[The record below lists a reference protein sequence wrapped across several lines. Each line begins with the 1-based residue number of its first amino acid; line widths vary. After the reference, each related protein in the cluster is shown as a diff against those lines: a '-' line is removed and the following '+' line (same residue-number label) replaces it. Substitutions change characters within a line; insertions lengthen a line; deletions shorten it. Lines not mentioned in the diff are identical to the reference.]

1 MAGLNDKIN
10 GLRANAA
17 IWWSARTEQ
26 EQRML
31 SIGGAVVALGL
42 VWGVLIDPAMTG
54 RSKLEKEL
62 PLKKQ
67 QLAEMQALAG
77 EAIQLAA
84 QPAVQPQPL
93 SKDGVA
99 ARLQAAGLSTQNLAV
114 TGDYIKVEF
123 KGVPFA
129 GLVTWLDAMRRE
141 QQVAVQEGSVTQQG
155 AAGQVDASLTLRL
168 ESAAR

>member
-1 MAGLNDKIN
+1 MAGLNDTIN
-10 GLRANAA
+10 AYRANAA
-17 IWWSARTEQ
+17 AWWSLRTEQ

-31 SIGGAVVALGL
+31 SIGGAVLALGL
-42 VWGVLIDPAMTG
+42 AWGVLIDPALSG

-62 PLKKQ
+62 PQMNQ

-77 EAIQLAA
+77 EAAQLAA

-99 ARLQAAGLSTQNLAV
+99 ARLQAMGLSTQNLAV

-141 QQVAVQEGSVTQQG
+141 QRVTVQEGSVTQQG
-155 AAGQVDASLTLRL
+155 PAGQVDANLTLRQ
-168 ESAAR
+168 ESAGQ

>member
-1 MAGLNDKIN
+1 MAGLNDSIN
-10 GLRANAA
+10 GYRAAA
-17 IWWSARTEQ
+17 ATWWSARTEQ

-42 VWGVLIDPAMTG
+42 VWGVLVDPALSG
-54 RSKLEKEL
+54 RARLQKEL
-62 PLKKQ
+62 PQLNQ
-67 QLAEMQALAG
+67 QVAELQALAG
-77 EAIQLAA
+77 EASQLAA

-93 SKDGVA
+93 NKDAVA
-99 ARLQAAGLSTQNLAV
+99 ARLQASGLATQNLAV

-141 QQVAVQEGSVTQQG
+141 QRVTVQEGSVTQQG
-155 AAGQVDASLTLRL
+155 PAGQVDANLTLRQ
-168 ESAAR
+168 EFHAQ

>member
-10 GLRANAA
+10 AYRANAA

-31 SIGGAVVALGL
+31 SIGGAVLALGL
-42 VWGVLIDPAMTG
+42 VWGVLIDPALSG
-54 RSKLEKEL
+54 RARLEKEL
-62 PLKKQ
+62 PNKNQ

-77 EAIQLAA
+77 EATQLAQ
-84 QPAVQPQPL
+84 QPVAQPQPL

-99 ARLQAAGLSTQNLAV
+99 ARLQSIGLTTQNLAV

-129 GLVTWLDAMRRE
+129 GLVSWLDAMRRE
-141 QQVAVQEGSVTQQG
+141 QRVTVQEGSVTQQG
-155 AAGQVDASLTLRL
+155 PAGQVDATLTLRQDTG
-168 ESAAR
+168 AR

>member
-1 MAGLNDKIN
+1 MAKLNDAIN
-10 GLRANAA
+10 GYRAAA
-17 IWWSARTEQ
+17 AAWWGARTEQ

-31 SIGGAVVALGL
+31 GIGGIVVALGL
-42 VWGVLIDPAMTG
+42 VWGVLIDPALTG
-54 RSKLEKEL
+54 RARLQKDLPQLNQQVAEL
-62 PLKKQ
+62 
-67 QLAEMQALAG
+67 QALAG
-77 EAIQLAA
+77 EASQLAA

-99 ARLQAAGLSTQNLAV
+99 ARLQAAGLATQNLAV

-141 QQVAVQEGSVTQQG
+141 QRVAVQEGSVTQQG
-155 AAGQVDASLTLRL
+155 PAGQVDANLTLRQ
-168 ESAAR
+168 ESSAQ

>member
-1 MAGLNDKIN
+1 MASLNETVN
-10 GLRANAA
+10 GYRANAA
-17 IWWSARTEQ
+17 AWWSARSEQ

-42 VWGVLIDPAMTG
+42 VWGVLVDPALSG
-54 RSKLEKEL
+54 RARLQKEL
-62 PLKKQ
+62 PQLNQ
-67 QLAEMQALAG
+67 QVAELQALAG
-77 EAIQLAA
+77 EATQLAA
-84 QPAVQPQPL
+84 QPVAQPQPL

-99 ARLQAAGLSTQNLAV
+99 ARLQASGLTTQNLAV

-141 QQVAVQEGSVTQQG
+141 QRVTVQEGGVTQQG
-155 AAGQVDASLTLRL
+155 PAGQVDANLTLRQ
-168 ESAAR
+168 ESPGQ

>member
-1 MAGLNDKIN
+1 MASLNDTLN
-10 GLRANAA
+10 AYRAHAA
-17 IWWSARTEQ
+17 AWWSARTEQ

-42 VWGVLIDPAMTG
+42 VWGVLVDPALSG
-54 RSKLEKEL
+54 SDKLRRQL
-62 PLKKQ
+62 PLLNQ
-67 QLAEMQALAG
+67 QVAELQALAG
-77 EAIQLAA
+77 EAAQLAA
-84 QPAVQPQPL
+84 NPPVQPQPL

-99 ARLQAAGLSTQNLAV
+99 ARLQASGLTPHNLAV

-141 QQVAVQEGSVTQQG
+141 QRVALQEGQVTQQG
-155 AAGQVDASLTLRL
+155 PAGQVDANLTLRL
-168 ESAAR
+168 EAPVP

>member
-1 MAGLNDKIN
+1 MASLNDTIN
-10 GLRANAA
+10 TYRANAA
-17 IWWSARTEQ
+17 AWWSVRTEQ

-31 SIGGAVVALGL
+31 SIGGVVLALGL
-42 VWGVLIDPAMTG
+42 VWGVLIDPALTG

-62 PLKKQ
+62 PQMNQ

-77 EAIQLAA
+77 EAAQLAA
-84 QPAVQPQPL
+84 QPVVQPQPL

-99 ARLQAAGLSTQNLAV
+99 ARLQAMGLTTQNLAV

-141 QQVAVQEGSVTQQG
+141 QRVTVQEGSVTQQG
-155 AAGQVDASLTLRL
+155 PAGQVDANLTLRQ
-168 ESAAR
+168 ESAAQ

>member
-10 GLRANAA
+10 AVRANAA
-17 IWWSARTEQ
+17 AWWSVRTEQ

-42 VWGVLIDPAMTG
+42 VWGVLIDPALSG
-54 RSKLEKEL
+54 RAEL
-62 PLKKQ
+62 QVRLPKDNQ

-77 EAIQLAA
+77 EATQLAA
-84 QPAVQPQPL
+84 QPVAQPQPL

-129 GLVTWLDAMRRE
+129 GLVSWLDAIRRE
-141 QQVAVQEGSVTQQG
+141 QRVTVQEGSVTQQG
-155 AAGQVDASLTLRL
+155 AAGQVDASLTLRQ
-168 ESAAR
+168 ESAAQ

>member
-1 MAGLNDKIN
+1 MAGLNDTIN
-10 GLRANAA
+10 GYRAGAA
-17 IWWSARTEQ
+17 AWWSARNEQ

-31 SIGGAVVALGL
+31 SIGGAVLALGL
-42 VWGVLIDPAMTG
+42 VWGVLIDPALSG

-62 PLKKQ
+62 PQ
-67 QLAEMQALAG
+67 MNRQLAEMQGLAG
-77 EAIQLAA
+77 EAAQLAA

-99 ARLQAAGLSTQNLAV
+99 ARLQAMGLATQNLAV

-141 QQVAVQEGSVTQQG
+141 QRVAVQEGSVTQQG
-155 AAGQVDASLTLRL
+155 PAGQVDASLTLRQ
-168 ESAAR
+168 ESAGQ